1 VLFRSPEAIDAALRR
16 AMAPQPADRW
26 PSVDALLAEL
36 ARDPG
41 ASRRRAAVL
50 AGAVLAVAAAGAA
63 AFGIGRRAS
72 IPEPCTAGPALAASL
87 WDDAA
92 RERARAAFARTGRDY
107 AGDTFVRVDAALHR
121 RLDAWSRAHREACE
135 ATHVRHEQPAELL
148 DARMACLGRARNEI
162 ASLVALLGDADAAA
176 LDRAAGAAGQVGD
189 VSVCENLAAL
199 RDAVPPPS
207 DPERAR
213 VVEGLRGELAHLEA
227 LRLLGKM
234 QEGLVAGHQLIDEAR
249 AAGFAPVLAAAL
261 DKTLWFEVT
270 SGNDDVAIAL
280 GTETARV
287 AAEARD
293 DALVAS
299 GMLGVAFALGYDKQ
313 QFDSAEVAFQA
324 AQTAAARAG
333 NPGELLERLYGDRE
347 AILYQRGDHLVVLPM
362 CQIVYALSVRLHGI
376 DSYQAALSLSEIADA
391 MGNLRF
397 ADEAAA
403 IFSRALAT
411 AENALGPE
419 HPIVLAMVGNA
430 GLNKVDAFDFDGAA
444 PYFARHAAGA
454 EKLYGPDD
462 VTLAI
467 ALHNLGMA
475 RAGQRRLPE
484 ARALLERA
492 LRIRVAKLRPDH
504 PMIAST
510 LYELA
515 VVARLEGHA
524 DEALADLDR
533 AAEIDRRSDA
543 TSARVGL
550 ARRNRAKAEILVELG
565 RLDEARVVL
574 ARAREA
580 LAGAADSVERALLSK
595 VGADLLRA
603 EGKPRE
609 AVAEYA
615 RAMPEL
621 EARYGKDGP
630 GIVDPL
636 LGLGEAQLAAGD
648 VAAALASGERAVAVG
663 THRPLPADEL
673 GAAELLV
680 ARARYARGDD
690 RRAALATVRALRG
703 RLAALPY
710 PAEALPRIDRWLAA
724 VSPRE
729 R

>member
-1 VLFRSPEAIDAALRR
+1 
-16 AMAPQPADRW
+16 MAPRPADRW

-41 ASRRRAAVL
+41 AASRRVAML
-50 AGAVLAVAAAGAA
+50 AGAVLAVAGAGAA
-63 AFGIGRRAS
+63 AFGIGRRAAV
-72 IPEPCTAGPALAASL
+72 PEPCAAGQALAASL
-87 WDDAA
+87 WDDTA
-92 RERARAAFARTGRDY
+92 RERARAAFERTGRGY
-107 AGDTFVRVDAALHR
+107 ADDTFVRVDAALRR
-121 RLDAWSRAHREACE
+121 RLDAWARGHREACE

-148 DARMACLGRARNEI
+148 DARMACLGRARSEI
-162 ASLVALLGDADAAA
+162 ASLVALLGEADAAA

-189 VSVCENLAAL
+189 VSVCENLVAL
-199 RDAVPPPS
+199 RDAVPAPT
-207 DPERAR
+207 DPVQAR
-213 VVEGLRGELAHLEA
+213 IVEGLRGELAHLEA

-234 QEGLVAGHQLIDEAR
+234 QEGLAAGHALVDKAR
-249 AAGFAPVLAAAL
+249 AVGFAPVLAAAL
-261 DKTLWFEVT
+261 DKTVWFEVT
-270 SGNDDVAIAL
+270 SGNDDAAIAL

-299 GMLGVAFALGYDKQ
+299 GLMGVAFALGYDKQ

-324 AQTAAARAG
+324 AQTAAVRAG

-347 AILYQRGDHLVVLPM
+347 AILYQRGEHLVVLPI
-362 CQIVYALSVRLHGI
+362 CQIVYALSVHLHGLE
-376 DSYQAALSLSEIADA
+376 SYQAALSLSEIADA
-391 MGNLRF
+391 MHNLRF
-397 ADEAAA
+397 ANEAAG

-419 HPIVLAMVGNA
+419 HPIVLAIVGNA
-430 GLNKVDAFDFDGAA
+430 GLNKVDDFDFDGAA
-444 PYFARHAAGA
+444 PYFARHVEGA
-454 EKLYGPDD
+454 KKLYGPDD
-462 VTLAI
+462 LTVALAM
-467 ALHNLGMA
+467 HNLGMT
-475 RAGQRRLPE
+475 RSGQRRLPE

-492 LRIRVAKLRPDH
+492 LHIRLAKLRPEH

-515 VVARLEGHA
+515 EVARLEGHT

-543 TSARVGL
+543 TSARIGL
-550 ARRNRAKAEILVELG
+550 ARRNRAKAELLVGLG
-565 RLDEARVVL
+565 RLAEAR
-574 ARAREA
+574 AA
-580 LAGAADSVERALLSK
+580 LALAEKALANGTDPTQRALTIT

-603 EGKPRE
+603 EGRPRD

-621 EARYGKDGP
+621 EARYGKNGP
-630 GIVDPL
+630 GIVDAL
-636 LGLGEAQLAAGD
+636 LGLGEAELAAGD
-648 VAAALASGERAVAVG
+648 IAAALASAERAVTIG
-663 THRPLPADEL
+663 TYRPLPADQL
-673 GAAELLV
+673 GAAEFLE

-690 RRAALATVRALRG
+690 RPAALATVRAVRG

-710 PAEALPRIDRWLAA
+710 RAEALPRIDRWLAA